1 MAFFS
6 HQSFYIMKKS
16 YLYLSGIIFLVGIT
30 LSSCKKFDYYQ
41 INPNTPTQADPSLE
55 LANIEQTAF
64 ATINTEASLATRQLV
79 YAQSS
84 STTQNYGWQ
93 RADSDSSYKKIAQV
107 VKMEQEAARIG
118 KPNYKY
124 LGKFFRSYYIV
135 GATLTFGDVPYAQA
149 MQALNNNFSD
159 GALRPVYDAQEDIYL
174 QVLND
179 LKLASDSLSASGG
192 TINNDIIYNGDITQW
207 KKAINTFSLRVL
219 MSLSKKEANTKLN
232 IKQRFNDIVSN
243 PSKYPLLTSND
254 DNAKLTYYDIVGNR
268 YPYNNNNSLKTDYYL
283 DDSFVKMLKDLKD
296 PRLFVYASPTPNSVT
311 AGLSANNFSAYTGL
325 IGSAPVADNLQ
336 KMTTGN
342 ASAINRRYAYDAVN
356 EPSVAIG
363 YPELQ
368 FILAE
373 AVARG
378 WIAGDM
384 NKFYTGGIRG
394 AMLFSRYKGDLAYT
408 LDDIETYLK
417 QPSVTLQSGTLIPQ
431 IIMQRYINTFMNT
444 GWQSFYEQRRTGF
457 PTFETAGAGI
467 LNGGKIPKRWMYP
480 TAELNNNGVNVDN
493 AIKRQYPGGDDIN
506 GVMWLLQ

>member
-1 MAFFS
+1 
-6 HQSFYIMKKS
+6 MKKK
-16 YLYLSGIIFLVGIT
+16 YLFSIVFLVGIA

-64 ATINTEASLATRQLV
+64 ATISTDAGLATRQLV
-79 YAQSS
+79 YTQSA
-84 STTQNYGWQ
+84 STTQYYGWQ
-93 RADSDSSYKKIAQV
+93 RAGFSYGNISQV
-107 VKMEQEAARIG
+107 VKMEQEAVRTA

-135 GATLTFGDVPYAQA
+135 GITLNFGDVPYSQA

-159 GALRPVYDAQEDIYL
+159 AAIRPVYDAQEDIYL

-192 TINNDIIYNGDITQW
+192 IINNDIIYNGDVTQW

-243 PSKYPLLTSND
+243 PAKYPLFTSND
-254 DNAKLTYYDIVGNR
+254 DNAKLTYYDLVGNR
-268 YPYNNNNSLKTDYYL
+268 YPYNNSNSLKTDYYL
-283 DDSFVKMLKDLKD
+283 DDSFVKMLKGLKD
-296 PRLFVYASPTPNSVT
+296 PRLFVYGTPTPNAVA
-311 AGLSANNFSAYTGL
+311 AGLSTKDFNAYAGL
-325 IGSAPVADNLQ
+325 IGSAPVADNVQ
-336 KMTTGN
+336 KMTAGN
-342 ASAINRRYAYDAVN
+342 ASAINHRYAYDAVN

-378 WIAGDM
+378 WIAGDI
-384 NKFYTGGIRG
+384 NKFYTGGIRN
-394 AMLFSRYKGDLAYT
+394 AMLFSRYKGDAAYT
-408 LDDIETYLK
+408 LNDIETYLN
-417 QPSVTLQSGTLIPQ
+417 QPSVALQAGTQVQQ
-431 IIMQRYINTFMNT
+431 ILMQRYINTFMNT

-457 PTFETAGAGI
+457 PTFETAGSGM
-467 LNGGKIPKRWMYP
+467 LNGGKIPTRWMYP